1 MEKGG
6 ERVPGSDKRQKNI
19 GVERNTSETH
29 SQKSLYMLSSS
40 SDRSH
45 KERMTWCRSDIVIL
59 TLEYI

>member
-6 ERVPGSDKRQKNI
+6 ERVPGGDKRQKNT
-19 GVERNTSETH
+19 GVGRNTPETH

-45 KERMTWCRSDIVIL
+45 KERMRWCRSDI
-59 TLEYI
+59 YSYPYC